1 MATKKQKELYELLV
15 HWGLPLHIAADV
27 ATKGRLNTLEIK
39 VFTKIL
45 KHVIPITGRI
55 LAAEVVGGVTTG
67 ALIGRTLVRGA
78 TIGAAGVVARNP
90 WATAAALLIAG
101 YIKREELA
109 EVGASIADDPRTQAA
124 YEQILESGRGVQQT
138 LQPFAELPG
147 LPGTRGVS
155 RVTVKR
161 KVSKANRA
169 VKQGMTW
176 LKAGGKALT
185 GAVAGTL
192 PAAAFR
198 TAVKAAGMA
207 NPKTQSKP
215 GKGKSIMNK
224 LARRLK
230 KWW

>member
-15 HWGLPLHIAADV
+15 HWGLPIHIVADV
-27 ATKGRLNTLEIK
+27 LSKGRLNTLEIK

-78 TIGAAGVVARNP
+78 TVGAVGAVGRNP
-90 WATAAALLIAG
+90 WVTAAALLAGG
-101 YIKREELA
+101 YIYRDELA
-109 EVGASIADDPRTQAA
+109 EVGAAMVDDPRTQAA
-124 YEQILESGRGVQQT
+124 YEQILESGQRGQ
-138 LQPFAELPG
+138 ELLAPVVAPLGRPG
-147 LPGTRGVS
+147 IRPISPT
-155 RVTVKR
+155 TIKR
-161 KVSKANRA
+161 KISKANRA

-176 LKAGGKALT
+176 LKAGGKAVT

-207 NPKTQSKP
+207 NPKTKSKP

>member
-67 ALIGRTLVRGA
+67 ALITRAAARAA

-90 WATAAALLIAG
+90 WTVAAALLVAG

-109 EVGASIADDPRTQAA
+109 EVGAAIADDPRTQAA
-124 YEQILESGRGVQQT
+124 YEQILESGQRGQEFLAPVVAP
-138 LQPFAELPG
+138 LGRPG
-147 LPGTRGVS
+147 IRPISPT
-155 RVTVKR
+155 TIKR
-161 KVSKANRA
+161 KISKANRA
-169 VKQGMTW
+169 VKEGMRV

-192 PAAAFR
+192 PGGAFR
-198 TAVKAAGMA
+198 IAVKAAGMA
-207 NPKTQSKP
+207 NPRTKSKP